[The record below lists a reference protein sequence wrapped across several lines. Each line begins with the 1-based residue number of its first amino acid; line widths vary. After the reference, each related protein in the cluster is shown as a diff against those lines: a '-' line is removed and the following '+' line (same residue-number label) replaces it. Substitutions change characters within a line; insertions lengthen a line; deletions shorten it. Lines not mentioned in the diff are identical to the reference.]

1 MSGYSEHKHDLCGYT
16 DFHCN
21 HCHKIEDAETK
32 KPEFI
37 GGGCD
42 HVHRIKGETTKD
54 DGHRHKYCYYTSPAM
69 PDASRCGHYHYF
81 YGVTSYDDG
90 HTHYYRGVTDIEPD
104 YD

>member
-1 MSGYSEHKHDLCGYT
+1 
-16 DFHCN
+16 
-21 HCHKIEDAETK
+21 
-32 KPEFI
+32 
-37 GGGCD
+37 
-42 HVHRIKGETTKD
+42 
-54 DGHRHKYCYYTSPAM
+54 M